1 MQRIWIK
8 MCLLLFFVSQP
19 VMGQTTDPVTVTL
32 SLPDTLANP
41 GDVLEIPI
49 LISDVT
55 DLNIVSTDM
64 LIYYD
69 ARILTADRPVIN
81 GTLTNRWTE
90 ASRVGF
96 VEGSQDTVGL
106 IDIAL
111 ATSNRIPSGSG
122 IFLYV
127 RFTVSDSAQDGQV
140 SKLMWTEAILNNRN
154 PQTATV
160 DGSVTV
166 RVGSTLVGD
175 FDGDCDVDFQDFV
188 ALAQH
193 FGSSQGDNRYE
204 AIYDLNSDGQI
215 SFPDF
220 VTFAQQFGKTC

>member
-1 MQRIWIK
+1 MKGIWIK
-8 MCLLLFFVSQP
+8 LCLVLIFFSQP
-19 VMGQTTDPVTVTL
+19 VIGQTTDPVTVTL

-49 LISDVT
+49 QISDVT
-55 DLNIVSTDM
+55 DLNIVSTDI

-122 IFLYV
+122 VFLYI
-127 RFTVSDSAQDGQV
+127 RFAVSDSAQDGQV
-140 SKLMWTEAILNNRN
+140 SKLTWTEAILNNRN
-154 PQTATV
+154 PQTTTI

-166 RVGSTLVGD
+166 KIGSTLVGD
-175 FDGDCDVDFQDFV
+175 FDGDCDVDFQDFI
-188 ALAQH
+188 ALAQK
-193 FGSSQGDNRYE
+193 FGSSDGDRRYE
-204 AIYDLNSDGQI
+204 ASYDLNSDGKINFQ
-215 SFPDF
+215 DF